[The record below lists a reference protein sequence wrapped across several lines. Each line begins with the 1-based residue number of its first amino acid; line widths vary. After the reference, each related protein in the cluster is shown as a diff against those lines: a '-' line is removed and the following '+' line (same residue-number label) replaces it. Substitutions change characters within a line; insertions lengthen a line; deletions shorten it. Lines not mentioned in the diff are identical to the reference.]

1 MLNTDLFY
9 EYFATQ
15 MSYTTTDTPTA
26 VWSDGGLKKMV
37 FPSVRFCWYFLPSK
51 LKEREMF
58 PIIELFY
65 SHPTVNHLH

>member
-15 MSYTTTDTPTA
+15 MSYTITDTPTA
-26 VWSDGGLKKMV
+26 VWSDGGLNKIV
-37 FPSVRFCWYFLPSK
+37 FPSVRFWRYFLPSK

-58 PIIELFY
+58 PITELFY